1 VDTQFIASRA
11 RLVSRDGNPI
21 APGFTPGLRGGGNP
35 STPAPQLA
43 AGANPCDQPTYSD
56 VPFHQ
61 VMAAALDHL
70 VAWVK
75 DGTAPPTAPPIDIT
89 SAGPPAVIARD
100 GDGNSSGGGIRLAGI
115 AVPIAVN
122 TGQNSGPGFCR
133 LYGSHV
139 DFDQAKLASRYP
151 THAAYVTAVRAI
163 TEKNLKAGYI
173 LKRDATATIAAAE
186 ESTIGK
192 R

>member
-1 VDTQFIASRA
+1 
-11 RLVSRDGNPI
+11 
-21 APGFTPGLRGGGNP
+21 
-35 STPAPQLA
+35 
-43 AGANPCDQPTYSD
+43 
-56 VPFHQ
+56 
-61 VMAAALDHL
+61 MAAALDHL

-75 DGTAPPTAPPIDIT
+75 DGKTPPSAPPIEIT

-100 GDGNSSGGGIRLAGI
+100 ADGNSSGGGIRLAGI

-139 DFDQAKLASRYP
+139 DFDQEKLASRYP
-151 THAAYVTAVRAI
+151 THVAYVAAVRAV
-163 TEKNLKAGYI
+163 TDKNVAAGYI
-173 LKRDATATIAAAE
+173 LRPDADATIAAAE
-186 ESTIGK
+186 RSAIGE